1 MHLIDRKTILKTR
14 PFNVEEVRFE
24 HGDLK
29 PDHPYNRLAC
39 PDWVNVLPILADG
52 RAVLI
57 EQPRIGSMSVV
68 LETPG
73 GVMDPGERDPTMT
86 AARELEEETGLS
98 SARFLS
104 LAAINPNPAIMNNTC
119 HFFLALGCVP
129 VSERKHHPDADERI
143 TTKIVAVDEL
153 DFLIRTGQIN
163 HALSALCIMLAQK
176 YLPKTQGR

>member
-1 MHLIDRKTILKTR
+1 MRLVDKKTIMTTK
-14 PFNVEEVRFE
+14 PFAVEEIHFE
-24 HGDLK
+24 YKDLK
-29 PDHPYNRLAC
+29 PEHPYYRMHC

-73 GVMDPGERDPTMT
+73 GVVDPGEKDMTMT
-86 AARELEEETGLS
+86 AARELEEETGLVS
-98 SARFLS
+98 QRILNLGSM
-104 LAAINPNPAIMNNTC
+104 NPNPAIMTNTC

-129 VSERKHHPDADERI
+129 CQVRKHLPDADERI
-143 TTKIVAVDEL
+143 TTRIVGADEL
-153 DFLIRTGQIN
+153 DFLVRTRQIN

-176 YLPKTQGR
+176 YLTK

>member
-1 MHLIDRKTILKTR
+1 MELIDRKAVFTSR
-14 PFNVEEVRFE
+14 PFTVEEVRFE

-29 PDHPYNRLAC
+29 PDHPYYRLAC

-73 GVMDPGERDPTMT
+73 GVMDPHEKDPTRS
-86 AARELEEETGLS
+86 AIRELEEETGLTS
-98 SARFLS
+98 QRILS

-119 HFFLALGCVP
+119 HFFLALGCMP
-129 VSERKHHPDADERI
+129 VAERKHHPDSDERI
-143 TTKIVAVDEL
+143 TTKIVSVDEL
-153 DFLIRTGQIN
+153 DFLVRTRQLN

-176 YLPKTQGR
+176 YLQGGKGR